1 MKKLLVHNEIDE
13 SLKQYFKDS
22 TQNTSDY
29 EVILSNILEGTMAG
43 FWDWHIKDNYEYMS
57 PTFKKMFGYED
68 HEIENHPD
76 SWQKIIHPEDLPGVF
91 DVFNKHVASKG
102 KFPYDNEVR
111 YYHKDG
117 SIVWVFCRGKV
128 IEWDEEGNP
137 LRMIGS
143 HIDITKIKEAE
154 QTKKIN
160 IALEQKN
167 QELERFAY
175 VASHD
180 LQEPLQSL
188 QIFTDLLKEEFALE
202 LGKQG
207 VQYIEYIDASRKKM
221 SGLIKSLL
229 DYSLIGSED
238 KKTITNVQVIVD
250 QLTFENKELIEETN
264 TKISYDNL
272 PVLIAFDLQLKLV
285 FHNLIL
291 NSIFFRSKNRSPK
304 INIDAVKKD
313 NYWTFKITDNGGG
326 IGKDHID
333 RIFLLFQKLRH
344 ENSGAGIGLA
354 FCKKIVELH
363 QGKIWLESEVGIGTS
378 VFFTIKV

>member
-1 MKKLLVHNEIDE
+1 MKKLFVHNEIND
-13 SLKQYFKDS
+13 SLRTYFEES
-22 TQNTSDY
+22 TQNSTDY
-29 EVILSNILEGTMAG
+29 QVILSNILEGTMAG

-91 DVFNKHVASKG
+91 EVFNKHVSSKG

-111 YYHKDG
+111 YFHKDG

-154 QTKKIN
+154 LTKKQN
-160 IALEQKN
+160 LELEQKN

-188 QIFTDLLKEEFALE
+188 QIFTDLLKEEFTID

-207 VQYIEYIDASRKKM
+207 MQYIEYIDASRKKM

-304 INIDAVKKD
+304 ININAVKKD